1 MGSKRVTIVG
11 SYNVGLFLKGARFPE
26 IGETL
31 IVDKFFEGPGGK
43 GSNQAVAAAKFGA
56 EATFVGCI
64 GDDKYG
70 KDALTMYEQL
80 GISTEAIRIDPTI
93 HTGIS
98 VIFIDKDGRNMIEIV
113 LGANGRLSNDDIDK
127 SEKVIKESA
136 VVGFQLEGSIN
147 LVDYGIRKVHS
158 MGVKTLLDPA
168 PAAKLDDSLYP
179 FIDYIK
185 PNETE
190 AAILTG
196 IEVVDAPTAEKAGKW
211 LLDRGVGTA
220 IITMGEKGALMIT
233 NSDKKFFPALD
244 VDAADTTGA
253 GDIFSGALMTALA
266 DGKKI
271 VDAIE
276 FANHAAAL
284 SVTRLGVVESIP
296 KLEEVHNFI
305 TENQKK

>member
-1 MGSKRVTIVG
+1 MASKRVTIVG

-31 IVDKFFEGPGGK
+31 VADKFFEGPGGK

-70 KDALTMYEQL
+70 KDALAMYEQL

-127 SEKVIKESA
+127 SQELIKASA
-136 VVGFQLEGSIN
+136 VVGFQLEGSIK
-147 LVDYGIRKVHS
+147 LVDYGIRKIHS

-190 AAILTG
+190 ATILTG
-196 IEVVDAPTAEKAGKW
+196 IEVVDAVTAEKAGKW
-211 LLDRGVGTA
+211 FLDRGVATA
-220 IITMGEKGALMIT
+220 IITMGEKGALMMS
-233 NSDKKFFPALD
+233 NSNKQFFPALD

-253 GDIFSGALMTALA
+253 GDIFSGALMAALA
-266 DGKKI
+266 DGKET
-271 VDAIE
+271 VEAIE

-296 KLEEVHNFI
+296 ELEEVHNFLAE
-305 TENQKK
+305 TQKQ